1 MSNGI
6 AGLWESIRGRADDPS
21 LGYVGASMLPGV
33 GEATDLVEIGAGLQD
48 RDLGRIGLGITA
60 LALPFVGAAGL
71 KTALKKLS
79 PNKRLKELRKMRKS
93 GLVTYSS
100 GQGPFKGSGKSY
112 ERPKLISPAIRGKGN
127 EVWIPHPEAIERGY
141 YVIDPFDPGE
151 TKHALTHG
159 SIVSKGRGKV
169 YDDIPDVVR
178 KNISSEQV
186 APRRTSPNVGYIDET
201 GQFLNRKD
209 AHHRAVVTGQI
220 KDTGVDLES
229 IDLKYLHGR
238 HGGMSRLPKWPPHGD
253 PSLPIFE
260 NMQSAR
266 RGPPG
271 SPEGWGMGGWAK
283 KTPDDIQELRDILED
298 LPNEP
303 SLRWSNRR
311 PTSRDIE
318 GEGLEAVRRETERQ
332 AKRARHHYPGEAGS
346 TLPAPLVVD
355 FELSGSTRRGTP
367 IYEQAR
373 PKAKFGHGEDIL
385 DALDRAKKGRAFGG
399 IVGL

>member
-93 GLVTYSS
+93 GLITGGGNVV
-100 GQGPFKGSGKSY
+100 KGSGKSY
-112 ERPKLISPAIRGKGN
+112 ERPRLISPAIRGKGN

-151 TKHALTHG
+151 TRHALTHG
-159 SIVSKGRGKV
+159 SIVRGNTARHLGRGKI
-169 YDDIPDVVR
+169 YDDIPDVV
-178 KNISSEQV
+178 KENISSEQM

-201 GQFLNRKD
+201 GRFLNRKD

-220 KDTGVDLES
+220 KDVGMDLES

-238 HGGMSRLPKWPPHGD
+238 HGGMSRLPEWPPHGD
-253 PSLPIFE
+253 TSLPIFE
-260 NMQSAR
+260 NRQSSMG
-266 RGPPG
+266 GPPG
-271 SPEGWGMGGWAK
+271 SPESWGLGLGK
-283 KTPDDIQELRDILED
+283 KNP
-298 LPNEP
+298 
-303 SLRWSNRR
+303 
-311 PTSRDIE
+311 
-318 GEGLEAVRRETERQ
+318 
-332 AKRARHHYPGEAGS
+332 
-346 TLPAPLVVD
+346 
-355 FELSGSTRRGTP
+355 
-367 IYEQAR
+367 
-373 PKAKFGHGEDIL
+373 
-385 DALDRAKKGRAFGG
+385 
-399 IVGL
+399 